1 MTQATRGTL
10 LALLAAALF
19 ACVWSGVEETVIE
32 TPSGVAVVDSYT
44 TTATVTSVD
53 LAKRELELKLSD
65 GRKKRYKASKEVV
78 NLDRVRVGDQVRAVL
93 VDEVAVTLIKGGAA
107 PSVGTAAS
115 VALAPK
121 GAKPGV
127 VMTDTVEVTAEIVSL
142 DRKKR
147 RVTFE
152 FVDGSAQTVKIAR
165 DLDLTQVQV
174 GDSVRVQVTEA
185 VAISVEAP

>member
-1 MTQATRGTL
+1 MG
-10 LALLAAALF
+10 
-19 ACVWSGVEETVIE
+19 
-32 TPSGVAVVDSYT
+32 
-44 TTATVTSVD
+44 
-53 LAKRELELKLSD
+53 
-65 GRKKRYKASKEVV
+65 
-78 NLDRVRVGDQVRAVL
+78 
-93 VDEVAVTLIKGGAA
+93 
-107 PSVGTAAS
+107 
-115 VALAPK
+115 LAPQ